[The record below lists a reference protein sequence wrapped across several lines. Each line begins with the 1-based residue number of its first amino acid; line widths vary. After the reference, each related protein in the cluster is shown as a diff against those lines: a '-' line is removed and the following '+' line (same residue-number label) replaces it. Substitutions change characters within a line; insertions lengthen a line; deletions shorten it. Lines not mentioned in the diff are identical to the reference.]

1 VAEKHEPERDIV
13 RELQEDAEWS
23 MWTNSVERWRGR
35 ARGSAPHDPGVRTF
49 MLAAIL
55 VAGAV
60 VGAIGLVV
68 LLFKLS

>member
-1 VAEKHEPERDIV
+1 VAEKHEPEGDIV

-23 MWTNSVERWRGR
+23 MWTNPVERWRGP
-35 ARGSAPHDPGVRTF
+35 ARGSASHDPGVRTF